1 MPSHKG
7 RDFLLKI
14 GDGEESES
22 FLTLGAARIVSL
34 SIDNQPLDATAMDSA
49 GMQQLDAA
57 GGVQTMV
64 LRLDG
69 LFKDS
74 AAEELLRAQAFGRTA
89 ANYRMIFPN
98 GDRYDAPFVVESY
111 SRAGS
116 YDGLE
121 SFTATLRRSGAGDF
135 TAAEA

>member
-7 RDFLLKI
+7 RDFLFKI

-34 SIDNQPLDATAMDSA
+34 SIDNQPLDATSMDSA
-49 GMQQLDAA
+49 GMQQLDTA
-57 GGVQTMV
+57 GGVQSMV

-74 AAEELLRAQAFGRTA
+74 AAEELLRAQAFDRTT

-98 GDRYDAPFVVESY
+98 GDQYAAPFAVENY

-121 SFTATLRRSGAGDF
+121 SFTATLRRSGAGSF
-135 TAAEA
+135 TPAGA

>member
-7 RDFLLKI
+7 RDFLFKI

-22 FLTLGAARIVSL
+22 FATLGAARIVSL
-34 SIDNQPLDATAMDSA
+34 SIDNQPLDATAMDSD
-49 GMQQLDAA
+49 GMQQLDAD
-57 GGVQTMV
+57 GGVQSMV
-64 LRLDG
+64 VRLDG

-74 AAEELLRAQAFGRTA
+74 AAEALLRTAAFDRSA

-98 GDRYDAPFVVESY
+98 GDQYNAAFVVESY
-111 SRAGS
+111 TRGGS

-121 SFTATLRRSGAGDF
+121 SFTATLRRSGAGSY
-135 TAAEA
+135 TPAGA

>member
-14 GDGEESES
+14 GDGEESEN

-34 SIDNQPLDATAMDSA
+34 SIDNQPLDATSMDSA

-57 GGVQTMV
+57 GGVQSMV

-74 AAEELLRAQAFGRTA
+74 AAEALLRAQAFARTIA
-89 ANYRMIFPN
+89 RYRMIFPN
-98 GDRYDAPFVVESY
+98 GDRYDAAFAVEQY

-121 SFTATLRRSGAGDF
+121 SFACTLRRSGAGSF
-135 TAAEA
+135 TPAEA

>member
-7 RDFLLKI
+7 RDFLFKI
-14 GDGEESES
+14 GDGEEEES

-34 SIDNQPLDATAMDSA
+34 ALDNQPLDATAMNSA
-49 GMQQLDAA
+49 GLQELDAA
-57 GGVQTMV
+57 GGVQSMV

-74 AAEELLRAQAFGRTA
+74 TAEEKLRAQAFDRTTA
-89 ANYRMIFPN
+89 QYQIIFPN
-98 GDRYDAPFVVESY
+98 GDQYAAGFVVEQY

-116 YDGLE
+116 
-121 SFTATLRRSGAGDF
+121 FTAGS
-135 TAAEA
+135 